1 MQHYLK
7 REVNVRL
14 MVKTIEARSAG
25 NRAIYMVIEVNTDD
39 IKEVLGLWTAPTE
52 GAKF

>member
-1 MQHYLK
+1 M
-7 REVNVRL
+7 RL

-25 NRAIYMVIEVNTDD
+25 NRAIYMAIEVNTDD